1 MLHAAVVPV
10 DGKPIFEL
18 ILVGEA
24 LVVVR
29 VDVAQ
34 EVPGRACPLGHG
46 VRLALGG
53 CAALRAGA
61 VDKGIY
67 LCKRALAALAGL
79 EVLDLGELERKLVFG
94 HCYHAA
100 VRAVDNRNRLAP
112 IALAV
117 ERPVL
122 HLILNAL
129 FAYAALLEEHKHLLY
144 GFLFV
149 VRSVEEIGVY
159 HLTVAGV
166 GLFFN
171 VAALDDLNDVYAEG
185 LCKIPVALIVG
196 GNRHNSARAVAH
208 HDIVGDENRDPL
220 AVDGVNRGETVELDA
235 CLVLDE
241 LSALELGLFAAFC
254 AVFFDL
260 VHIRDALGIF
270 IDERMLGSH
279 DHKRDSEKGV
289 GAGGVYAHGLIRAG
303 EGEVDE
309 RAGRAAYPILLLSLD
324 VGGEIDVLEPVEE
337 LVGVFGYAQKPDVL

>member
-1 MLHAAVVPV
+1 M
-10 DGKPIFEL
+10 
-18 ILVGEA
+18 
-24 LVVVR
+24 
-29 VDVAQ
+29 
-34 EVPGRACPLGHG
+34 
-46 VRLALGG
+46 
-53 CAALRAGA
+53 
-61 VDKGIY
+61 
-67 LCKRALAALAGL
+67 
-79 EVLDLGELERKLVFG
+79 
-94 HCYHAA
+94 
-100 VRAVDNRNRLAP
+100 
-112 IALAV
+112 
-117 ERPVL
+117 
-122 HLILNAL
+122 NAL

-279 DHKRDSEKGV
+279 DHKGDSEKGV
-289 GAGGVYAHGLIRAG
+289 GAGGVYAHGLVRAG